1 MSRIEQTEDGKY
13 ALVVNGTLVLYT
25 SSKTI
30 ALRYLEQARAHTS
43 REPYTI
49 PLAEALRTTSSK

>member
-30 ALRYLEQARAHTS
+30 ALRYLEQALTHTS

-49 PLAEALRTTSSK
+49 PLAEPLRTTSSK